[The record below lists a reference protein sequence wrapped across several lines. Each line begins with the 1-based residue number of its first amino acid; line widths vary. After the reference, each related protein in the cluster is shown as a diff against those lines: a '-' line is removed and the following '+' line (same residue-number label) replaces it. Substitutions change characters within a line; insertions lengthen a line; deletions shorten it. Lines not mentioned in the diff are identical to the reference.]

1 MDKSKLQ
8 ELYNKYKGIK
18 ADGYT
23 AESWTAFAEA
33 RTEAETVLANEKAT
47 QEKVDKAAENL
58 EKDPGAAD
66 VSGLKNLYEAYKDIK
81 SDGYTAESWA
91 AFDKAR
97 AEAEKILANPN
108 ATQDDVNAAKAALEA
123 AYKGLVP
130 KTQPNPTPGGNGG
143 NVGSTAVVTGD
154 SANIAGYLTVLLAA
168 GGIAVVTFFRRK
180 RVK

>member
-1 MDKSKLQ
+1 MQMKKQ
-8 ELYNKYKGIK
+8 H
-18 ADGYT
+18 
-23 AESWTAFAEA
+23 
-33 RTEAETVLANEKAT
+33 R
-47 QEKVDKAAENL
+47 NL
-58 EKDPGAAD
+58 EKAFKSLKKEETKPDPDPTPDPDPGAAD

-108 ATQDDVNAAKAALEA
+108 ATHDDVNAAKAALEA

>member
-1 MDKSKLQ
+1 MKR
-8 ELYNKYKGIK
+8 IK
-18 ADGYT
+18 T
-23 AESWTAFAEA
+23 LN
-33 RTEAETVLANEKAT
+33 RTGTQQKA
-47 QEKVDKAAENL
+47 
-58 EKDPGAAD
+58 G
-66 VSGLKNLYEAYKDIK
+66 
-81 SDGYTAESWA
+81 A

>member
-1 MDKSKLQ
+1 MTSLILEDKVTSDPEPGKVDKSKLQ

-58 EKDPGAAD
+58 EKAFKSLKKEETKPDPD
-66 VSGLKNLYEAYKDIK
+66 
-81 SDGYTAESWA
+81 
-91 AFDKAR
+91 
-97 AEAEKILANPN
+97 
-108 ATQDDVNAAKAALEA
+108 
-123 AYKGLVP
+123 
-130 KTQPNPTPGGNGG
+130 PTPGGNGG